1 MHPEAEASNNEDDP
15 ELLHIES
22 IASNDSGNPHEDR
35 ELTEEEMASQ
45 LNPDAKEF
53 VPLSPQ
59 RTSPASSP
67 FNRLYPNLNIDDDFV
82 LAQSPRKGSTTTM
95 DNIEIP
101 SENDFDLEIQ
111 NCPKELTGSQDTSP
125 TSSGVVLE
133 LRNGERP
140 GSSSSNCSY
149 QEMNLKEAMH
159 GDEKQEY
166 APEDGSVVTPE
177 IGAANSEDLS
187 STEPLSDAASG
198 DHNLADESMAKFL
211 RESADPMSMSFYND
225 GTAQSSNPFTV
236 DLNSVQML
244 PVDDDEE
251 EVAEVKPKDF
261 NSIVQDPF
269 YLEGNEGQHFVIQDT
284 EFGMNNGTGTP
295 QSDDR
300 MTPQIQL
307 QQDDEISK
315 PEEDQYSPVTETK
328 DIEESFQQNVDV
340 QHAEE
345 SDKPESDLLANEPS
359 SIVQV
364 VQEMAS
370 EVTSLLND
378 VTIHEEAISPLPE
391 TETETASITSPQF
404 EAENFVEDIKNDNLE
419 ADKYVDTG
427 LSPVANIYNDISV
440 ARFDTSDFEE
450 ELSTNDL
457 AEPEQSKPDSYVEP
471 SALEAVTAVDVVPVQ
486 ITPLE
491 LKPETPAVEEPVVA
505 VTEEEPTPEPTHVT
519 NSDFANIVGGDIQ
532 VPIDLISAADE
543 TSPIAP
549 EVIVAGTVAAVALT
563 AATGRLLTTGSAAA
577 VPKKAAASPAS
588 KTKKPE
594 AAKPTK
600 AASTAAPAPIRRP
613 TSSSVTATTAS
624 ATTAKP
630 KVASLS
636 AKPAPTPRPRAVPS
650 TTTASKP
657 AIEKKTTTSI
667 TAAKKPLTN
676 GETKSSSTT
685 SATSAIRKT
694 TVSAVK
700 STTAARPATTVASST
715 KAPIRS
721 TLCAKPGSAAAA
733 PKPSTA
739 STVKPPTTTR

>member
-1 MHPEAEASNNEDDP
+1 MHPEAEASNTEDDP
-15 ELLHIES
+15 ELLQIES
-22 IASNDSGNPHEDR
+22 TASNDSGNPHEDR

-67 FNRLYPNLNIDDDFV
+67 FDRMHPNLKIDDDFV

-101 SENDFDLEIQ
+101 SENDFELEIK
-111 NCPKELTGSQDTSP
+111 NRPKEFAEFDPVAESHDTSP

-133 LRNGERP
+133 LRNGDRP

-166 APEDGSVVTPE
+166 APEDVSVVTPE
-177 IGAANSEDLS
+177 IGAAISEDLS

-251 EVAEVKPKDF
+251 EVSEVKPKDF

-284 EFGMNNGTGTP
+284 EFGMNNGTATP

-307 QQDDEISK
+307 QHEDEISK

-328 DIEESFQQNVDV
+328 DIEESFHQNVDV
-340 QHAEE
+340 HHAEE
-345 SDKPESDLLANEPS
+345 SDKPESDLPANEPS

-391 TETETASITSPQF
+391 TETETASVTSPQY
-404 EAENFVEDIKNDNLE
+404 EAEHFVEGIKDNNLE
-419 ADKYVDTG
+419 AYKYVDSG
-427 LSPVANIYNDISV
+427 LSPVANV
-440 ARFDTSDFEE
+440 PRFDTPDFEAF
-450 ELSTNDL
+450 NDL
-457 AEPEQSKPDSYVEP
+457 AESEQSKPHSYVET
-471 SALEAVTAVDVVPVQ
+471 SALEAVNADDIVPTP
-486 ITPLE
+486 IEPLE
-491 LKPETPAVEEPVVA
+491 LKPATAVVEEPVAAVVA
-505 VTEEEPTPEPTHVT
+505 EKPTHVT
-519 NSDFANIVGGDIQ
+519 NSDFANIVGGDIR
-532 VPIDLISAADE
+532 VPIELISAPEE
-543 TSPIAP
+543 TSSIAP

-563 AATGRLLTTGSAAA
+563 AATDRLLTTGSAA

-588 KTKKPE
+588 KTKKLE
-594 AAKPTK
+594 AAKPSK
-600 AASTAAPAPIRRP
+600 APSTAAPAPIRRP

-630 KVASLS
+630 KVAPLA
-636 AKPAPTPRPRAVPS
+636 AKTAPTPRPRAAVPS
-650 TTTASKP
+650 TTAASKP
-657 AIEKKTTTSI
+657 AIEKKTSTSI
-667 TAAKKPLTN
+667 TAAKKPLTI
-676 GETKSSSTT
+676 GDTKSSSSI
-685 SATSAIRKT
+685 SATSTIRKT

-700 STTAARPATTVASST
+700 TTAARPATTAASSA

-721 TLCAKPGSAAAA
+721 TLTAKPASATAAA
-733 PKPSTA
+733 KPPTA
-739 STVKPPTTTR
+739 STVSKPPTTTR

>member
-1 MHPEAEASNNEDDP
+1 
-15 ELLHIES
+15 
-22 IASNDSGNPHEDR
+22 
-35 ELTEEEMASQ
+35 MASQ

-67 FNRLYPNLNIDDDFV
+67 FNRLHPNLIIDDDLL
-82 LAQSPRKGSTTTM
+82 LAQSPRKGSNTTM

-101 SENDFDLEIQ
+101 SEDDFDLEIQ
-111 NCPKELTGSQDTSP
+111 NRPKEFEEFVLLAESHDTSP

-133 LRNGERP
+133 LRNGDRP

-177 IGAANSEDLS
+177 VGAAISEDLS
-187 STEPLSDAASG
+187 STEPLSDAVSG
-198 DHNLADESMAKFL
+198 EHNLADESMAKFL

-225 GTAQSSNPFTV
+225 GSAQSSNPFTV

-251 EVAEVKPKDF
+251 EVAEVEVEAF

-284 EFGMNNGTGTP
+284 EFGMNNGTATP
-295 QSDDR
+295 QGNDR

-307 QQDDEISK
+307 QQEDEISK

-328 DIEESFQQNVDV
+328 DIDESFQQNVV
-340 QHAEE
+340 LQHAEE
-345 SDKPESDLLANEPS
+345 SDKPESDLPANEPS

-370 EVTSLLND
+370 QVTSLLND
-378 VTIHEEAISPLPE
+378 VTIHGEATSPLPE
-391 TETETASITSPQF
+391 TETETASVTSPQF
-404 EAENFVEDIKNDNLE
+404 EAEHFVEDIKDNNLE
-419 ADKYVDTG
+419 SDKYVDSG
-427 LSPVANIYNDISV
+427 LSPVANISV
-440 ARFDTSDFEE
+440 ARFDTHFEE
-450 ELSTNDL
+450 EQPINDL
-457 AEPEQSKPDSYVEP
+457 AESDQTKPSSYVDH
-471 SALEAVTAVDVVPVQ
+471 SVLEAVTADDFAPVE
-486 ITPLE
+486 ISLLE
-491 LKPETPAVEEPVVA
+491 LAEKPTS
-505 VTEEEPTPEPTHVT
+505 EPTHVT

-532 VPIDLISAADE
+532 VPIELISAPEE

-549 EVIVAGTVAAVALT
+549 EVIAAATVAAVALT

-594 AAKPTK
+594 AAKPSKT
-600 AASTAAPAPIRRP
+600 STAAPAPIRRP

-624 ATTAKP
+624 ATNAKP
-630 KVASLS
+630 KVAPLA
-636 AKPAPTPRPRAVPS
+636 AKAAPTPRPRAVPS
-650 TTTASKP
+650 APTAVKP
-657 AIEKKTTTSI
+657 TIEKKTTTSI

-676 GETKSSSTT
+676 GEPKSTSTI

-694 TVSAVK
+694 TVSTVK
-700 STTAARPATTVASST
+700 STTAARPATAAASTT

-721 TLCAKPGSAAAA
+721 TLA
-733 PKPSTA
+733 PKPSSA
-739 STVKPPTTTR
+739 STATKPTATTVSKPPTTAR